1 MVSTKRERLNN
12 GRPLGLP
19 SPAIKLVVKL
29 ACLRNNSALANF
41 VSSLALPVV
50 RANKHTSRAGGE
62 MLTMPRHTLLFLVA
76 LLASAA
82 QRGAFVDAAIV
93 DGLQVGFYSRTCP
106 QAEGAISDIVNNE
119 IGMDRGIAPGLI
131 RLFFHDCFI
140 TGCDASILLDES
152 PAGDVPEKESS
163 ANGFTLVGLRTI
175 DIAKST
181 LEGMCPRTVSCAD
194 ILAFAARDAAVAAGL
209 PSYDVAAGR
218 RDGMR
223 SNMDDLPGNFPV
235 PGHHVP
241 RLTEL
246 FGQRGL
252 SQEDLVVLSGAH
264 SIGGAH
270 CFMFSN
276 RIYGFSEE
284 ADVDPSLDPEYA
296 KWLRQV
302 CPPRKPDDD
311 PQQAPKIKFDAQ
323 TGEKLDNAYYAELLA
338 RRGLL
343 TSDSALIEDPQTRA
357 MVESF
362 AADDA
367 LWQQKF
373 GEAMQ
378 RVGMLDV
385 LVGEGKGQVRRQCR
399 LVNGQQEE
407 QRQQPQQQQQPQ
419 LPWLRQPQLPWFR
432 QRRQHQHRPLR
443 NHPVANLIN
452 GFFRGFH

>member
-1 MVSTKRERLNN
+1 
-12 GRPLGLP
+12 
-19 SPAIKLVVKL
+19 
-29 ACLRNNSALANF
+29 
-41 VSSLALPVV
+41 
-50 RANKHTSRAGGE
+50 
-62 MLTMPRHTLLFLVA
+62 MLSLFLFA

-82 QRGAFVDAAIV
+82 QRSAVDALIV
-93 DGLQVGFYSRTCP
+93 DGLQVGFYGQSCP
-106 QAEGAISDIVNNE
+106 EAEATISDIVNNE
-119 IGMDRGIAPGLI
+119 IAMDRGISPGLI

-181 LEGMCPRTVSCAD
+181 LESMCPRTVSCAD

-246 FGQRGL
+246 FSQRGL
-252 SQEDLVVLSGAH
+252 SQEDMVVLSGAH

-284 ADVDPSLDPEYA
+284 ADVDPSLDPEFA
-296 KWLRQV
+296 ARLRQV
-302 CPPRKPDDD
+302 CPPRNPDDD
-311 PQQAPKIKFDAQ
+311 PQQAPKVKFDSQ
-323 TGEKLDNAYYAELLA
+323 TGEKLDSAYYSELLA

-343 TSDSALIEDPQTRA
+343 TSDNALIEDPQTRA
-357 MVESF
+357 MVEAF
-362 AADDA
+362 AGDDA
-367 LWQQKF
+367 MWQQKF
-373 GEAMQ
+373 AEAMQ

-385 LVGEGKGQVRRQCR
+385 LIGEGKGQVRKQCR
-399 LVNGQQEE
+399 LVNGQE
-407 QRQQPQQQQQPQ
+407 QQQQPQ
-419 LPWLRQPQLPWFR
+419 LPWFRHQQRLPWSR
-432 QRRQHQHRPLR
+432 QRRPRRPFPH
-443 NHPVANLIN
+443 HPVADLIN

>member
-1 MVSTKRERLNN
+1 
-12 GRPLGLP
+12 
-19 SPAIKLVVKL
+19 
-29 ACLRNNSALANF
+29 
-41 VSSLALPVV
+41 
-50 RANKHTSRAGGE
+50 
-62 MLTMPRHTLLFLVA
+62 MLTMPRHTLLFLFA

-82 QRGAFVDAAIV
+82 QLRGAVVDAVIV
-93 DGLQVGFYSRTCP
+93 DGLQVGFYSQTCP
-106 QAEGAISDIVNNE
+106 QAEGTISDIVNNE

-323 TGEKLDNAYYAELLA
+323 TGEKLDSAYYAELLA

-357 MVESF
+357 MVEAF
-362 AADDA
+362 AGDDA

-373 GEAMQ
+373 AEAMQ

-407 QRQQPQQQQQPQ
+407 ERQQPQQQQQQQPQ
-419 LPWLRQPQLPWFR
+419 LPWLRPPQLPWLR

>member
-1 MVSTKRERLNN
+1 
-12 GRPLGLP
+12 
-19 SPAIKLVVKL
+19 
-29 ACLRNNSALANF
+29 
-41 VSSLALPVV
+41 
-50 RANKHTSRAGGE
+50 
-62 MLTMPRHTLLFLVA
+62 MLSLFLFA

-82 QRGAFVDAAIV
+82 KRGAVDALIV
-93 DGLQVGFYSRTCP
+93 DGLQVGFYGQSCP
-106 QAEGAISDIVNNE
+106 EAEATISDIVNNE
-119 IGMDRGIAPGLI
+119 IAMDRGISPGLI

-181 LEGMCPRTVSCAD
+181 LESMCPRTVSCAD

-246 FGQRGL
+246 FSQRGL
-252 SQEDLVVLSGAH
+252 SQEDMVVLSGAH

-284 ADVDPSLDPEYA
+284 ADVDPSLDPEFA
-296 KWLRQV
+296 ARLRQV
-302 CPPRKPDDD
+302 CPPRNPDDD
-311 PQQAPKIKFDAQ
+311 PQQAPKVKFDSQ
-323 TGEKLDNAYYAELLA
+323 TGEKLDSAYYSELLA

-343 TSDSALIEDPQTRA
+343 TSDNALIEDPQTRA
-357 MVESF
+357 MVEAF
-362 AADDA
+362 AGDDA
-367 LWQQKF
+367 MWQQKF
-373 GEAMQ
+373 AEAMQ

-385 LVGEGKGQVRRQCR
+385 LIGEGKGQVRKQCR
-399 LVNGQQEE
+399 LVNGQE
-407 QRQQPQQQQQPQ
+407 QQQQPQ
-419 LPWLRQPQLPWFR
+419 LPWFRHQQRLPWSR
-432 QRRQHQHRPLR
+432 QRRPRRPFPH
-443 NHPVANLIN
+443 HPVADLIN

>member
-1 MVSTKRERLNN
+1 
-12 GRPLGLP
+12 
-19 SPAIKLVVKL
+19 
-29 ACLRNNSALANF
+29 
-41 VSSLALPVV
+41 
-50 RANKHTSRAGGE
+50 
-62 MLTMPRHTLLFLVA
+62 MPRLTLLFLVA
-76 LLASAA
+76 LLALAA
-82 QRGAFVDAAIV
+82 RLGAVDASIV
-93 DGLQVGFYSRTCP
+93 DGLEVGFYGQSCP
-106 QAEGAISDIVNNE
+106 DAEGAIRNVVNNE
-119 IGMDRGIAPGLI
+119 IGMNRGITPGLI

-181 LEGMCPRTVSCAD
+181 VEAMCPRTVSCAD

-246 FGQRGL
+246 FNQRGL
-252 SQEDLVVLSGAH
+252 TQEDLVALSGAH

-276 RIYGFSEE
+276 RIYGFSKD
-284 ADVDPSLDPEYA
+284 ADVDPSLDPDYA
-296 KWLRQV
+296 AQLRQV
-302 CPPRKPDDD
+302 CPPKNPNND
-311 PQQAPKIKFDAQ
+311 PQQAPKVKFDAR
-323 TGEKLDNAYYAELLA
+323 TGERLDTAYYSELLA

-343 TSDSALIEDPQTRA
+343 TSDNALIEDTQTRA
-357 MVESF
+357 MVEAF
-362 AADDA
+362 ARDEVM
-367 LWQQKF
+367 WQQKF
-373 GEAMQ
+373 AEAMQ
-378 RVGMLDV
+378 KVGMLDV
-385 LVGEGKGQVRRQCR
+385 LIGEDKGQVRRQCR
-399 LVNGQQEE
+399 LVNGQEKQ
-407 QRQQPQQQQQPQ
+407 QQPQQQQ
-419 LPWLRQPQLPWFR
+419 LLPWFR
-432 QRRQHQHRPLR
+432 QRRPPRPFPH
-443 NHPVANLIN
+443 HPMGDLIN

>member
-1 MVSTKRERLNN
+1 
-12 GRPLGLP
+12 
-19 SPAIKLVVKL
+19 
-29 ACLRNNSALANF
+29 
-41 VSSLALPVV
+41 
-50 RANKHTSRAGGE
+50 
-62 MLTMPRHTLLFLVA
+62 MPRHTSPLLFA
-76 LLASAA
+76 LLATLLSV
-82 QRGAFVDAAIV
+82 GDALVV
-93 DGLQVGFYSRTCP
+93 DGLQVGFYGKTCP
-106 QAEGAISDIVNNE
+106 AAEGVISDIVNNE
-119 IGMDRGIAPGLI
+119 IAMDRGISPGLI

-181 LEGMCPRTVSCAD
+181 VEGMCPGKVSCAD

-209 PSYDVAAGR
+209 PRYEVAAGR

-246 FGQRGL
+246 FSQRGL
-252 SQEDLVVLSGAH
+252 SQEDLVLLSGAH

-276 RIYGFSEE
+276 RIYNFSQD
-284 ADVDPSLDPEYA
+284 ADVDPTLDPEYA
-296 KWLRQV
+296 KWLRQM
-302 CPPRKPDDD
+302 CPPRQPGDD
-311 PQQAPKIKFDAQ
+311 PEQAPKVKFDAQ
-323 TGEKLDNAYYAELLA
+323 TGERLDVAYYSELLA

-343 TSDSALIEDPQTRA
+343 TSDNALIEDPQTRA
-357 MVESF
+357 MVENF
-362 AADDA
+362 ARNEP

-373 GEAMQ
+373 SQAMQ
-378 RVGMLDV
+378 KVGMLDV
-385 LVGEGKGQVRRQCR
+385 LIGEGKGQVRKQCR
-399 LVNGQQEE
+399 LVNGQEKEQKQQQPPEEQEE
-407 QRQQPQQQQQPQ
+407 QQPPELEEEEQQQPH
-419 LPWLRQPQLPWFR
+419 QPQLPWFLQR
-432 QRRQHQHRPLR
+432 QRPPVLLPWLRPHPR
-443 NHPVANLIN
+443 PRRPFRKHPVADLVN

>member
-1 MVSTKRERLNN
+1 
-12 GRPLGLP
+12 
-19 SPAIKLVVKL
+19 
-29 ACLRNNSALANF
+29 
-41 VSSLALPVV
+41 
-50 RANKHTSRAGGE
+50 
-62 MLTMPRHTLLFLVA
+62 MPRLLFLIA
-76 LLASAA
+76 LLASAVR
-82 QRGAFVDAAIV
+82 RGAVDASIV
-93 DGLQVGFYSRTCP
+93 DGLEVGFYGQTCP
-106 QAEGAISDIVNNE
+106 DAEGAIRNVVNNE
-119 IGMDRGIAPGLI
+119 IGMNRGIAPGLI

-181 LEGMCPRTVSCAD
+181 VESMCPRTVSCAD

-246 FGQRGL
+246 FSQRGL
-252 SQEDLVVLSGAH
+252 TQEDLVALSGAH

-276 RIYGFSEE
+276 RIYGFSKD
-284 ADVDPSLDPEYA
+284 ADVDPSLDPDYA
-296 KWLRQV
+296 ARLRQV
-302 CPPRKPDDD
+302 CPPKNPNND
-311 PQQAPKIKFDAQ
+311 PQQAPKVKFDAR
-323 TGEKLDNAYYAELLA
+323 TGESLDTAYYSELLA

-343 TSDSALIEDPQTRA
+343 TSDNALIEDAQTRA
-357 MVESF
+357 MVEAF
-362 AADDA
+362 ARDEVM
-367 LWQQKF
+367 WQQKF
-373 GEAMQ
+373 AEAMQ
-378 RVGMLDV
+378 KVGMLDV
-385 LVGEGKGQVRRQCR
+385 LIGADKGQVRKQCR
-399 LVNGQQEE
+399 LVNGQE
-407 QRQQPQQQQQPQ
+407 QQQQPQPQQQQRQQQ
-419 LPWLRQPQLPWFR
+419 LPWLRPQPHFPWLR
-432 QRRQHQHRPLR
+432 QRRPPRPFPR
-443 NHPVANLIN
+443 HPMGDLIN

>member
-1 MVSTKRERLNN
+1 
-12 GRPLGLP
+12 
-19 SPAIKLVVKL
+19 
-29 ACLRNNSALANF
+29 
-41 VSSLALPVV
+41 
-50 RANKHTSRAGGE
+50 
-62 MLTMPRHTLLFLVA
+62 MPRLTLLFLVA

-82 QRGAFVDAAIV
+82 RRGAVDASIV
-93 DGLQVGFYSRTCP
+93 DGLEVGFYGQSCP
-106 QAEGAISDIVNNE
+106 DAEGAIRNVVNNE
-119 IGMDRGIAPGLI
+119 ISMNRGIAPGLI

-181 LEGMCPRTVSCAD
+181 VEAMCPRTVSCAD

-246 FGQRGL
+246 FSQRGL
-252 SQEDLVVLSGAH
+252 TQEDLVALSGAH

-276 RIYGFSEE
+276 RIYGFSKD
-284 ADVDPSLDPEYA
+284 ADVDPSLDLDYA
-296 KWLRQV
+296 ARLRQV
-302 CPPRKPDDD
+302 CPPKNPNND
-311 PQQAPKIKFDAQ
+311 PQQAPKVKFDAR
-323 TGEKLDNAYYAELLA
+323 TGERLDAAYYSELLA

-343 TSDSALIEDPQTRA
+343 TSDNALIEDTQTRA
-357 MVESF
+357 MVEAF
-362 AADDA
+362 ARDEVM
-367 LWQQKF
+367 WQQKF
-373 GEAMQ
+373 AEAMQ
-378 RVGMLDV
+378 KVGMLDV
-385 LVGEGKGQVRRQCR
+385 LIGEDKGQVRRQCR
-399 LVNGQQEE
+399 LVNGQE
-407 QRQQPQQQQQPQ
+407 QQQ
-419 LPWLRQPQLPWFR
+419 LPWFRPHFPWFR
-432 QRRQHQHRPLR
+432 QRRPPRPFPH
-443 NHPVANLIN
+443 NPMGDLIN

>member
-1 MVSTKRERLNN
+1 MPNR
-12 GRPLGLP
+12 GD
-19 SPAIKLVVKL
+19 
-29 ACLRNNSALANF
+29 
-41 VSSLALPVV
+41 
-50 RANKHTSRAGGE
+50 
-62 MLTMPRHTLLFLVA
+62 MPRHKLLFLFA

-82 QRGAFVDAAIV
+82 QRGAVVDAAIV
-93 DGLQVGFYSRTCP
+93 DGLQVGFYSQTCP

-209 PSYDVAAGR
+209 PNYDVAAGR

-264 SIGGAH
+264 SVGGAH

-284 ADVDPSLDPEYA
+284 ADMDPSLDPEYA
-296 KWLRQV
+296 ERLRQM

-311 PQQAPKIKFDAQ
+311 PQQAPKVKFDAQ

-343 TSDSALIEDPQTRA
+343 TSDSPLIEDPQTRA
-357 MVESF
+357 MVEAF

-373 GEAMQ
+373 AEAMQ

-385 LVGEGKGQVRRQCR
+385 LVGEGKGQVRHQCR
-399 LVNGQQEE
+399 LVNGQEEE
-407 QRQQPQQQQQPQ
+407 QRQQPQQQQKQPQ

-443 NHPVANLIN
+443 HHPVANLIN